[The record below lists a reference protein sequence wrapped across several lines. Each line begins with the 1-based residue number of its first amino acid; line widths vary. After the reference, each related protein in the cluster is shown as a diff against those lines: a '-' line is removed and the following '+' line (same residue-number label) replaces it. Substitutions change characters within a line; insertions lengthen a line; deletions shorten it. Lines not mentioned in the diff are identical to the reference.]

1 MIWVMKATLYFRG
14 HGSSLDITD
23 TPTINKI
30 IVRPRKKTFPAVP
43 TLHYF
48 VHLKKKNYVPDFCK
62 SLFAISLV
70 SAMIFSRCIFLVLV
84 CLSEKIPEC
93 LRATWRIVGIWGI
106 SDASNRMRLHFGA
119 HTHTAPTLY
128 YPRDLTTDAE
138 KALFWEP
145 IPLLFYLFDICERS
159 TSVKSINSIS
169 VELLNLE
176 AL

>member
-14 HGSSLDITD
+14 HGTSLDITD

-30 IVRPRKKTFPAVP
+30 IIRPRKIFFLQQSQRCTIYLFEEKKYMCHTSAS
-43 TLHYF
+43 LYF
-48 VHLKKKNYVPDFCK
+48 QYHLFQQW
-62 SLFAISLV
+62 F
-70 SAMIFSRCIFLVLV
+70 FSRCIFLVFV

-119 HTHTAPTLY
+119 HTHTAPPLY

-169 VELLNLE
+169 VE
-176 AL
+176 

>member
-14 HGSSLDITD
+14 HGTSLDITD

-48 VHLKKKNYVPDFCK
+48 VHLKKKIMYQTSA
-62 SLFAISLV
+62 SLYLRYHLFQQWF
-70 SAMIFSRCIFLVLV
+70 FSRCVFLVLV

-119 HTHTAPTLY
+119 HTHIAPTLY

-169 VELLNLE
+169 VE
-176 AL
+176 

>member
-48 VHLKKKNYVPDFCK
+48 VHLKKKIMYQTSA
-62 SLFAISLV
+62 SLYLRYHLFQQWF
-70 SAMIFSRCIFLVLV
+70 FSRCIFLVLV

-119 HTHTAPTLY
+119 HTHTHCITTLLSTW
-128 YPRDLTTDAE
+128 PDNRRRESSFLRTHTTPF
-138 KALFWEP
+138 LPFW
-145 IPLLFYLFDICERS
+145 YLWK
-159 TSVKSINSIS
+159 VNIS
-169 VELLNLE
+169 
-176 AL
+176 